1 MANVHLDLIKCDD
14 VRVAGIFQ
22 VSLKWLSSLLCYMS
36 YSIEVHAFYGTLNET
51 SVSYS
56 SLNLGR
62 LPERRKLIFQTRW
75 DFIHPWKMPDSPL
88 KKNGLFLLS
97 LLNWFD
103 NQIAFLFSSEE
114 FYASISLRIF
124 LERSKSITI
133 IVNIW

>member
-88 KKNGLFLLS
+88 KKNGLSYS
-97 LLNWFD
+97 L
-103 NQIAFLFSSEE
+103 
-114 FYASISLRIF
+114 Y
-124 LERSKSITI
+124 
-133 IVNIW
+133 